1 MEKKLE
7 ESHVRLISYS
17 KPAAPIKDGIHDCQ
31 DLIAFCA
38 RVSNP
43 DNQMNTETSQKLIKY
58 MVKHGHWSPM
68 EMTSA

>member
-1 MEKKLE
+1 MLE

-17 KPAAPIKDGIHDCQ
+17 KPAAPIKAGIHECQ
-31 DLIAFCA
+31 DLIACCA
-38 RVSNP
+38 RVSTP

-68 EMTSA
+68 EMTSAC